1 MANILDKDGKRWRVG
16 MRKRF
21 KELDVNLERKESGR
35 RLRK

>member
-1 MANILDKDGKRWRVG
+1 MANILDKDDKRWWAG
-16 MRKRF
+16 MWKKF